1 MINMETTL
9 KTELIPALQTPVAT
23 NPESESGSSELR
35 FCAVKGQSELI
46 SAEADM
52 ESNRTE
58 VLEPFNYTTWESKVE
73 DLEIGAQ
80 FECSFEQ
87 MSMIR
92 LVISRVIT
100 FKYSDRNF
108 DIQKSDLLGE
118 EVLVVKRLED
128 RYDG

>member
-9 KTELIPALQTPVAT
+9 KTELTPEFQTLHGKNPAL
-23 NPESESGSSELR
+23 ESESSELR
-35 FCAVKGQSELI
+35 YCSVKGLNELI
-46 SAEADM
+46 YPEADL

-58 VLEPFNYTTWESKVE
+58 VLEPFNYTTWESKLE
-73 DLEIGAQ
+73 ALEIGEH

-87 MSMIR
+87 MSLIR
-92 LVISRVIT
+92 LMISKVIT

-128 RYDG
+128 RYEG